1 MYLKTSKSTCN
12 VPINRSARTKLH
24 DSKFASSTSLWN
36 IIFIS
41 CTTHSGTASSALPG
55 SHPWRATPRQ
65 SQVMVS
71 NWTTGGLGW
80 WNRCSYEEAVGYLRC
95 HQDQLCELQVDGSP
109 HMSKNGQIIEV
120 HGGHDTF
127 DLWFLSLDLTKSWK
141 WLPYVQLPAW
151 NVEIHW
157 ITSWYHLVFLS
168 LPGRWLFRTRRMF
181 FGGFGG
187 APKSMSNVE
196 DRFPGGNTKQNI

>member
-12 VPINRSARTKLH
+12 VPIDRSARTKLH

-71 NWTTGGLGW
+71 NWTTATKKLLDTWGATKTNSVNCKLM
-80 WNRCSYEEAVGYLRC
+80 AVHICLKMARSLKWLKCMVATTVIFWPVVSFAWLDQVLEMTSLRPAASLKRW
-95 HQDQLCELQVDGSP
+95 DSLDYFMVSP
-109 HMSKNGQIIEV
+109 GVPLASAQMTVQ
-120 HGGHDTF
+120 GHDAYVF
-127 DLWFLSLDLTKSWK
+127 WRFWRSTKINEQRGGSVSWRK
-141 WLPYVQLPAW
+141 Y
-151 NVEIHW
+151 
-157 ITSWYHLVFLS
+157 
-168 LPGRWLFRTRRMF
+168 
-181 FGGFGG
+181 
-187 APKSMSNVE
+187 
-196 DRFPGGNTKQNI
+196 

>member
-12 VPINRSARTKLH
+12 VPIDRSARTKLH

-80 WNRCSYEEAVGYLRC
+80 WNRC

-120 HGGHDTF
+120 HGGHDS
-127 DLWFLSLDLTKSWK
+127 DLLTCGFFPLTWPSPGNDFLTSSCQLETLRFIGLLHGITWCSSRFRADDCSGHDAYVFWRFWRSTKINEQRGGSVSWRK
-141 WLPYVQLPAW
+141 Y
-151 NVEIHW
+151 
-157 ITSWYHLVFLS
+157 
-168 LPGRWLFRTRRMF
+168 
-181 FGGFGG
+181 
-187 APKSMSNVE
+187 
-196 DRFPGGNTKQNI
+196 

>member
-12 VPINRSARTKLH
+12 VPIDRSARTKLH

-71 NWTTGGLGW
+71 NWTTGGLMEPVQLRRSCWILEVPPRPTLWTASW
-80 WNRCSYEEAVGYLRC
+80 WQSTYVWKMARSLKCMVATTVIFWTCGFFRLTWPSPGNDFLTSSCQLETLRFIGLLHGITWCSSRFRADDC
-95 HQDQLCELQVDGSP
+95 S
-109 HMSKNGQIIEV
+109 
-120 HGGHDTF
+120 GHDAYVF
-127 DLWFLSLDLTKSWK
+127 WRFWRSTKINEQRGGSVSW
-141 WLPYVQLPAW
+141 
-151 NVEIHW
+151 
-157 ITSWYHLVFLS
+157 
-168 LPGRWLFRTRRMF
+168 
-181 FGGFGG
+181 
-187 APKSMSNVE
+187 
-196 DRFPGGNTKQNI
+196 TKY